1 MTCGRWGVG
10 LVVLGLVACS
20 DDGTVAA
27 DAESSGPVATAGPN
41 ADGTSGDDGQSGGSP
56 GSASGSDPN
65 DTGLDSSGG
74 GESSAGGVGE
84 SSTGGTSGTDGRDAV
99 WQPAPGTTWQWQLV
113 DAIDTSVDVD
123 VYDID
128 LFDVPQE
135 VIDGLHADGR
145 TVICYF
151 SAGSYEEWRDDAA
164 QFPAVAI
171 GDPLDG
177 WPGEAWLDHR
187 DPAIRTIMQARLD
200 LAASKSCDAVE
211 PDNVDGYINATGFDL
226 SGDDQLDYNRFLAT
240 EAHARGLSI
249 GLKNDVDQV
258 DALVDDFDW
267 ALNEECVNYSE
278 CETTSPFID
287 QGKAVFHVEYVDD
300 VADGAA
306 LAEQVCPQTTALGFS
321 TLIKEWDLTVWRL
334 PCE

>member
-1 MTCGRWGVG
+1 MLSVS
-10 LVVLGLVACS
+10 ACS

-27 DAESSGPVATAGPN
+27 GGESSGTAATAGPS
-41 ADGTSGDDGQSGGSP
+41 ADATSGDDGEPPGSG
-56 GSASGSDPN
+56 GSASGAEPTDDGETSGEGE
-65 DTGLDSSGG
+65 TSGGGG
-74 GESSAGGVGE
+74 GESS
-84 SSTGGTSGTDGRDAV
+84 GGTPDTGGRDAV

-113 DAIDTSVDVD
+113 DAIDTSVDVE

-128 LFDVPQE
+128 LFDVPQD

-145 TVICYF
+145 IVICYF
-151 SAGSYEEWRDDAA
+151 SAGSYEEWREDAGA
-164 QFPAVAI
+164 FPVPAI
-171 GDPLDG
+171 GNPLDG

-187 DPAIRTIMQARLD
+187 DPAIRSIMQARLD
-200 LAASKSCDAVE
+200 LAVAKQCDAVE
-211 PDNVDGYINATGFDL
+211 PDNVDGYINDTGFDL
-226 SGDDQLDYNRFLAT
+226 SGDDQLDYNRFLAA

-258 DALVDDFDW
+258 QDLVDDFDW
-267 ALNEECVNYSE
+267 ALNEECVNYQE

-287 QGKAVFHVEYVDD
+287 QGKAVFHVEYVDAI
-300 VADGAA
+300 ADGAA

-334 PCE
+334 PCA